1 MTDTDLET
9 ASAETVPTSVEP
21 APVSVD
27 EQTAVEEL
35 PGKFEFVETA
45 SPVVPINATRN
56 ILDGFSQQIA
66 PDSEH
71 QDFITYAKAEL
82 HKIEQFILTHVVTP
96 IDAGL

>member
-27 EQTAVEEL
+27 KQTAVEEL
-35 PGKFEFVETA
+35 PGKFEFVETV
-45 SPVVPINATRN
+45 SPVVPINAIRN

-71 QDFITYAKAEL
+71 QEL
-82 HKIEQFILTHVVTP
+82 IQKLKGKIQEVEHYILEHIIIPVE
-96 IDAGL
+96 AGF